1 MKTSLH
7 FNIISHKCGMFYTER
22 KNLTQCSLLNI
33 CFSSYNFIPCW
44 NYVRRNIPV
53 TNRKAL
59 GLSLN
64 VDKTCAEYFNG
75 LMEKL
80 KRKVK

>member
-1 MKTSLH
+1 LFPLVYSVP
-7 FNIISHKCGMFYTER
+7 S
-22 KNLTQCSLLNI
+22 
-33 CFSSYNFIPCW
+33 W
-44 NYVRRNIPV
+44 NIPV

-59 GLSLN
+59 GLGLS

-80 KRKVK
+80 KKESRTKEERRGRGSKRSGVRKEGV